1 MKIEL
6 SNDNIPVLGW
16 CETSECSYY
25 EQLAEDARDGQS
37 IIYNSDKDLDD
48 DELCAFIFYYEY
60 SKKTVSVVYSGTV
73 EYLGHY
79 PDCSTPYA
87 YAFYP
92 EKEII
97 ISSIGYCKCCGD
109 PGRVILKSKKL

>member
-1 MKIEL
+1 MIMNFVHL
-6 SNDNIPVLGW
+6 YFTMN
-16 CETSECSYY
+16 
-25 EQLAEDARDGQS
+25 
-37 IIYNSDKDLDD
+37 
-48 DELCAFIFYYEY
+48 

-73 EYLGHY
+73 EYLGRY

-97 ISSIGYCKCCGD
+97 ISYIGYCKCCGD